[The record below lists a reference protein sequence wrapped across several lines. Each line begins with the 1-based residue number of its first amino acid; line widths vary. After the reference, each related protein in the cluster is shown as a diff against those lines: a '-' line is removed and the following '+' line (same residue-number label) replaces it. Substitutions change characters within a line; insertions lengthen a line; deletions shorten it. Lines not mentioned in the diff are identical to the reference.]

1 VLFSAVKGSRR
12 NSKIQIEGGYMKK
25 NKIIKYIRLVPQKK
39 TTEIE
44 NAFRQCKQWAD
55 EAMGNIVKKD
65 Y

>member
-1 VLFSAVKGSRR
+1 
-12 NSKIQIEGGYMKK
+12 MKK
-25 NKIIKYIRLVPQKK
+25 NKIIKYLRLVPQKK